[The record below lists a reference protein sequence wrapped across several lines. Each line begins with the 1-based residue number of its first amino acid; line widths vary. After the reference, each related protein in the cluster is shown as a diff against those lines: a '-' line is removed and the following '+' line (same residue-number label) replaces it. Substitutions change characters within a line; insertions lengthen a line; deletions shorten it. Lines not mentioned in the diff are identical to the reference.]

1 MEWKNLTNKM
11 SLLSNMLSIVK
22 VGCNARHLQVTVQ
35 NSKLCINVLSVLY
48 KLGYIRGFIVKDKKN
63 IIVLLKYINNK
74 PVIRNI
80 AVISTPGRRTYIK
93 HKKLE
98 KFLKK
103 KDSGFLLLSTSKG
116 ILTDE
121 ESNIFKIGG
130 EALLKIS

>member
-1 MEWKNLTNKM
+1 M

-35 NSKLCINVLSVLY
+35 NSKLCINVLSILY
-48 KLGYIRGFIVKDKKN
+48 KLGYIRGFIIKDKKN
-63 IIVLLKYINNK
+63 IIILLKYINNK

-80 AVISTPGRRTYIK
+80 AAISTPGRRTYIK

-121 ESNIFKIGG
+121 ESNLFKIGG

>member
-1 MEWKNLTNKM
+1 M

-63 IIVLLKYINNK
+63 VIILLKYINNK

-98 KFLKK
+98 KFLQK

-121 ESNIFKIGG
+121 ESNMFKIGG

>member
-1 MEWKNLTNKM
+1 M

-48 KLGYIRGFIVKDKKN
+48 KLGYIRGFIIKDQKN
-63 IIVLLKYINNK
+63 ITILLKYINNK

>member
-1 MEWKNLTNKM
+1 M

-48 KLGYIRGFIVKDKKN
+48 KLGYIRGFIVKDKKD

-121 ESNIFKIGG
+121 ESNLFKIGG